1 MSTFD
6 LSNLTPQQVGEL
18 VSAMNVD
25 GVLHA
30 ISGSILT
37 VSQDDESAIATVL
50 ALMEQEAKSPSV
62 VSPANQSDYIRY
74 DISEM
79 HALEIQFVTTALD
92 SAGVAYNIDS
102 RTLMASRAYESVI
115 DDLLDHAAE
124 YVKNLESSQEKA
136 RRVSAGLDSP
146 SCEICG
152 NTPAAPIDLRRQV
165 GMVVIMKTYT
175 AEMTLCSGCADE
187 AYRQFQKSTALKGW
201 TGVRSA
207 LMNPIVLGTNA
218 VNRKKHRKNLK
229 GTR

>member
-6 LSNLTPQQVGEL
+6 LSKLTPQQVGEL
-18 VSAMNVD
+18 VSAMNAD

-30 ISGSILT
+30 ISGSTLT
-37 VSQDDESAIATVL
+37 VSEDDESAIATVL
-50 ALMEQEAKSPSV
+50 ALMEQEAKRPSL
-62 VSPANQSDYIRY
+62 VSPANQSGDIRY
-74 DISEM
+74 DISEL
-79 HALEIQFVTTALD
+79 HAVEIQFLKTALD
-92 SAGVAYNIDS
+92 SAGVAYKSDS
-102 RTLMASRAYESVI
+102 RTLTASRAYESKI
-115 DDLLDHAAE
+115 DDFLDQAAE
-124 YVKNLESSQEKA
+124 YVKSLEMNQEKA

-218 VNRKKHRKNLK
+218 VNRNKHRKNLK
-229 GTR
+229 GKG